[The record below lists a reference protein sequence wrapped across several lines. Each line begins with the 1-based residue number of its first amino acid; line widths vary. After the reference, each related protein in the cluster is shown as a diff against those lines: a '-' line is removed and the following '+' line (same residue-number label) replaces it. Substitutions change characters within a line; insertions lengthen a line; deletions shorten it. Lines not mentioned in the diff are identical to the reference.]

1 MSWQT
6 LDGDF
11 IRLVRTS
18 EEDKARNVS
27 RMDGSRVTTVA
38 KKEEKK
44 GKRAG
49 PFPTATILALSNP

>member
-49 PFPTATILALSNP
+49 PFLLRLY